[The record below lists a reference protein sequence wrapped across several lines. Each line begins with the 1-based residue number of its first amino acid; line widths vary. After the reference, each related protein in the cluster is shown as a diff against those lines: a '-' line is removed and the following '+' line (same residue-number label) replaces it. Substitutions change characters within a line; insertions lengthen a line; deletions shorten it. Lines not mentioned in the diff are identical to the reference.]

1 MSNQIFEQLFIDLE
15 AHQYKLA
22 IAESLTGGLLSS
34 NFVSVTGASRVFLG
48 SVIAYQDAVKQN
60 LLGVSSQLLE
70 QRGAVSSEVAIAM
83 AAGAASLFS
92 RETGTPIE
100 KIIALATTGMASPV
114 AENVTTGS
122 AESKPAGLVFVAVQ
136 LPGRAHQCREL
147 NLSGGRNEIRE
158 AAAEAAAQLLQSELQ
173 KVDSPGLT

>member
-1 MSNQIFEQLFIDLE
+1 MSNQIFEQLLIDLE

-48 SVIAYQDAVKQN
+48 SVIAYQDTVKQN

-83 AAGAASLFS
+83 AAGAASVFA
-92 RETGTPIE
+92 RETGTPID
-100 KIIALATTGMASPV
+100 KIVALATTGMASPV
-114 AENVTTGS
+114 VKDSATGS
-122 AESKPAGLVFVAVQ
+122 PEAKPAGLVFVAVQ
-136 LPGRAHQCREL
+136 LPGRPVQCRQL
-147 NLSGGRNEIRE
+147 NLSGTRNEIRE
-158 AAAEAAAQLLQSELQ
+158 AAAEAAAQLLQVELQ
-173 KVDSPGLT
+173 KVD